1 MFGGFCRYNGV
12 MPAGEQNL
20 EPEVEY
26 ALLSG
31 PEKAALILSLLG
43 TEATQSIFQ
52 KMRDND
58 VKKMINYM
66 ANVKK
71 APIWMTKRVLEE
83 FYHALNEDS
92 SLLFSDNRGKDFIIN
107 ALGEDRAK
115 QLLGQIV
122 DVGGQNTLESLEL
135 VDSRTLSNF
144 LINEHPQTIA
154 LIVAHLAAD
163 RMVDVLRRLPEGL
176 QAEVVLRVA
185 NLDFVSPELIAQL
198 DDVLKTE
205 LSTLGSIDTHQ
216 LGGVEPIADMLNLMD
231 KNNEKNIMSRVE
243 EKDPELAEEIRKL
256 MFVFED
262 IVYVDDNGIQSLLK
276 EVDNQQLVI
285 ALKTASDEIKTK
297 LFSNMSNRAA
307 TMLNEDLD
315 ALGPTKLSD
324 VEKAQAAIVLKI
336 KDLESQG
343 KAFISRGGSDSDS
356 LV

>member
-1 MFGGFCRYNGV
+1 
-12 MPAGEQNL
+12 
-20 EPEVEY
+20 
-26 ALLSG
+26 
-31 PEKAALILSLLG
+31 
-43 TEATQSIFQ
+43 
-52 KMRDND
+52 MRDND
-58 VKKMINYM
+58 VKRMINAM
-66 ANVKK
+66 SNIKK
-71 APIWMTKRVLEE
+71 APIWMIKKVLEE
-83 FYHALNEDS
+83 FYSELNEEND
-92 SLLFSDNRGKDFIIN
+92 LLFSDNSGRDFIIN

-122 DVGGQNTLESLEL
+122 DVGTANTLESLEL
-135 VDSRTLSNF
+135 VDTRTLANF

-154 LIVAHLAAD
+154 LIVAHLNPE
-163 RMVDVLRRLPEGL
+163 RKVDVLRRLPEGL

-205 LSTLGSIDTHQ
+205 LSTLGSIDTNQ

-231 KNNEKNIMSRVE
+231 KNSEKNIMGRVE

-262 IVYVDDNGIQSLLK
+262 LVYVDDRGIQGLLK
-276 EVDNQQLVI
+276 EVDQNKMVI
-285 ALKTASDEIKTK
+285 ALKTAPEEIRAK
-297 LFSNMSNRAA
+297 LFKNMSNRAA
-307 TMLNEDLD
+307 TLLQEDLD

-324 VEKAQAAIVLKI
+324 VEKAQSEIVQKC

-343 KAFISRGGSDSDS
+343 KAFISRGGDGDA